1 MADFSHILATRP
13 DFDDEDREW
22 LHHLVADWQVI
33 ADLSFADLLLLVQD
47 GDGKYV
53 VAEQCRPS
61 TVMTLRAEDVVGNV
75 MPDDMVGELDAAML
89 SSVVFRSTVLRTVGK
104 ATVCN
109 VYAPVRHNG
118 KTLGL
123 VVRETNM
130 ATRESNGRYES
141 ESINAGKHLYEMIP
155 RGQFPYKDSV
165 MSQRHIARVADGFII
180 LTMDGVVR
188 YAAPNAISCF
198 RRLGL
203 LTTMPGHYLSELG
216 TQLLKENDPVPE
228 TLPLVLTGK
237 AAVDSELNANR
248 SAVSMRSLPLY
259 DNNGRIGA
267 ILLCRDVT
275 ELRRREQE
283 LQTKDATISEIHH
296 RVKNNLQAIAS
307 LLRIQARRAKTAEV
321 KAALKESVNRILS
334 ISVVH
339 EYLSQQGSEDI
350 DVQEV
355 MGHIFDLAA
364 RNMTDRDFLIRTEFK
379 GPRLILPSKC
389 ASSVALVLNELVLNA
404 MEHAFTGRKSGLI
417 GLVVQED
424 ADHWHLDFYDD
435 GVGLPEGFED
445 MPRKSLGL
453 TIVQTL
459 VEGDLGGTFAIENDE
474 RGPGHGTHARLCIPK
489 VQPNPTDEG

>member
-1 MADFSHILATRP
+1 MDDITRLCREQTRLTMLQISLLSRMAIVFPFLADLAHGELKVYVRTKDPESFLIVAQQRP
-13 DFDDEDREW
+13 HTVYLPGKDSAVGCRVRSIEEPLIKETFQTGKPARGKREW
-22 LHHLVADWQVI
+22 NYGSMVDMFTFGIH
-33 ADLSFADLLLLVQD
+33 D
-47 GDGKYV
+47 GDKVIGVLNFEVDLDKLSIEGY
-53 VAEQCRPS
+53 S
-61 TVMTLRAEDVVGNV
+61 HL
-75 MPDDMVGELDAAML
+75 LDAAVAVL
-89 SSVVFRSTVLRTVGK
+89 YHARHILNPEQFRPITASDGIIITDAHSRIVFADAAAVRIYRVLGVGSLRGGHLFDRQMTQHVTRETVETDRPWQKEITAG
-104 ATVCN
+104 
-109 VYAPVRHNG
+109 
-118 KTLGL
+118 GL
-123 VVRETNM
+123 ILIRREIVVREGGNLCM
-130 ATRESNGRYES
+130 R
-141 ESINAGKHLYEMIP
+141 I
-155 RGQFPYKDSV
+155 V
-165 MSQRHIARVADGFII
+165 II
-180 LTMDGVVR
+180 
-188 YAAPNAISCF
+188 S
-198 RRLGL
+198 
-203 LTTMPGHYLSELG
+203 
-216 TQLLKENDPVPE
+216 
-228 TLPLVLTGK
+228 
-237 AAVDSELNANR
+237 
-248 SAVSMRSLPLY
+248 
-259 DNNGRIGA
+259 
-267 ILLCRDVT
+267 DVT
-275 ELRRREQE
+275 ETRA
-283 LQTKDATISEIHH
+283 KDKEIRIKSAVIQEIHH

-417 GLVVQED
+417 GLAVQED

-435 GVGLPEGFED
+435 GVGMPEGFAD
-445 MPRKSLGL
+445 IPRKSLGL

-474 RGPGHGTHARLCIPK
+474 RGLGHGTHARLCIPK

>member
-1 MADFSHILATRP
+1 MDDITRLCREQTRLTMLQISLLSRMAIVFPFLADLAHGELKVYVRTKDPESFLIVAQQRP
-13 DFDDEDREW
+13 HTVYLPGKDSAVGCRVRSIEEPLIKETFQTGKPARGKREW
-22 LHHLVADWQVI
+22 NYGSMVDMFTFGIH
-33 ADLSFADLLLLVQD
+33 D
-47 GDGKYV
+47 GDKVIGVLNFEVDLDKLSIEGY
-53 VAEQCRPS
+53 S
-61 TVMTLRAEDVVGNV
+61 HL
-75 MPDDMVGELDAAML
+75 LDAAVAVL
-89 SSVVFRSTVLRTVGK
+89 YHARHILNPEQFRPITASDGIIITDAHSRIVFADAAAQRIYRVLGVGSLRGGHLFDRQM
-104 ATVCN
+104 TQHV
-109 VYAPVRHNG
+109 
-118 KTLGL
+118 T
-123 VVRETNM
+123 RETVETERPWQKEIT
-130 ATRESNGRYES
+130 AGGLTLIRREIVIREGGNLCMR
-141 ESINAGKHLYEMIP
+141 I
-155 RGQFPYKDSV
+155 V
-165 MSQRHIARVADGFII
+165 II
-180 LTMDGVVR
+180 
-188 YAAPNAISCF
+188 S
-198 RRLGL
+198 
-203 LTTMPGHYLSELG
+203 
-216 TQLLKENDPVPE
+216 
-228 TLPLVLTGK
+228 
-237 AAVDSELNANR
+237 
-248 SAVSMRSLPLY
+248 
-259 DNNGRIGA
+259 
-267 ILLCRDVT
+267 DVT
-275 ELRRREQE
+275 ETRA
-283 LQTKDATISEIHH
+283 KDKEIRIKSAVIQEIHH

-417 GLVVQED
+417 GLAVQED

-435 GVGLPEGFED
+435 GVGLPEGFAD

-474 RGPGHGTHARLCIPK
+474 RGLGHGTHARLCIPK

>member
-1 MADFSHILATRP
+1 MDDITRLCREQTRLTMLQISLLSRMAIVFPFLADLAHGELKVYVRTKDPESFLIVAQQRP
-13 DFDDEDREW
+13 HTVYLPGKDSAVGCRVRSIEEPLIKETFQTGKPARGKREW
-22 LHHLVADWQVI
+22 NYGSMVDMFTFGIH
-33 ADLSFADLLLLVQD
+33 D
-47 GDGKYV
+47 GDKVIGVLNFEVDLDKLSIEGY
-53 VAEQCRPS
+53 S
-61 TVMTLRAEDVVGNV
+61 HL
-75 MPDDMVGELDAAML
+75 LDAAVAVL
-89 SSVVFRSTVLRTVGK
+89 YHARHILNPEQFRPITASDGIIITDTHSRIVFADAAAVRIYRVLGVGSLRGGHLFDRQMTQHVTRETVETDRPWQKEITAG
-104 ATVCN
+104 
-109 VYAPVRHNG
+109 
-118 KTLGL
+118 GL
-123 VVRETNM
+123 ILIRREIVVREGGNLCM
-130 ATRESNGRYES
+130 R
-141 ESINAGKHLYEMIP
+141 I
-155 RGQFPYKDSV
+155 V
-165 MSQRHIARVADGFII
+165 II
-180 LTMDGVVR
+180 
-188 YAAPNAISCF
+188 S
-198 RRLGL
+198 
-203 LTTMPGHYLSELG
+203 
-216 TQLLKENDPVPE
+216 
-228 TLPLVLTGK
+228 
-237 AAVDSELNANR
+237 
-248 SAVSMRSLPLY
+248 
-259 DNNGRIGA
+259 
-267 ILLCRDVT
+267 DVT
-275 ELRRREQE
+275 ETRA
-283 LQTKDATISEIHH
+283 KDKEIRIKSAVIQEIHH

-417 GLVVQED
+417 GLAVQED

-435 GVGLPEGFED
+435 GVGMPEGFAD

-474 RGPGHGTHARLCIPK
+474 RGLGHGTHARLCIPK

>member
-1 MADFSHILATRP
+1 MDDITRLCREQTRLTMLQISLLSRMAIVFPFLADLAHGELKVYVRTKDPESFLIVAQQRP
-13 DFDDEDREW
+13 HTVYLPGKDSAVGCRVRSIEEPLIKETFQTGKPARGKREW
-22 LHHLVADWQVI
+22 NYGSMVDMFTFGIH
-33 ADLSFADLLLLVQD
+33 D
-47 GDGKYV
+47 GDKVIGVLNFEVDLDKLSIEGY
-53 VAEQCRPS
+53 S
-61 TVMTLRAEDVVGNV
+61 HL
-75 MPDDMVGELDAAML
+75 LDAAVAVL
-89 SSVVFRSTVLRTVGK
+89 YHARHILNPEQFRPITASDGIIITDAHSRIVFADAAAVRIYRVLCVGSLRGGHLFDRQMTQHVTRETVETDRPWQKEITAG
-104 ATVCN
+104 
-109 VYAPVRHNG
+109 
-118 KTLGL
+118 GL
-123 VVRETNM
+123 ILIRREIVVREGGNLCM
-130 ATRESNGRYES
+130 R
-141 ESINAGKHLYEMIP
+141 I
-155 RGQFPYKDSV
+155 V
-165 MSQRHIARVADGFII
+165 II
-180 LTMDGVVR
+180 
-188 YAAPNAISCF
+188 S
-198 RRLGL
+198 
-203 LTTMPGHYLSELG
+203 
-216 TQLLKENDPVPE
+216 
-228 TLPLVLTGK
+228 
-237 AAVDSELNANR
+237 
-248 SAVSMRSLPLY
+248 
-259 DNNGRIGA
+259 
-267 ILLCRDVT
+267 DVT
-275 ELRRREQE
+275 ETRA
-283 LQTKDATISEIHH
+283 KDKEIRIKSAVIQEIHH

-417 GLVVQED
+417 GLAVQED

-435 GVGLPEGFED
+435 GVGMPEGFAD

-474 RGPGHGTHARLCIPK
+474 RGLGHGTHARLCIPK

>member
-1 MADFSHILATRP
+1 MDDITRLCRAQTRLTMLQISLLARMAIVFPFLADLAHGELKVYVKAKAPEYFLVIAQQRP
-13 DFDDEDREW
+13 HTVYLPGKDSAVGKLVRCIEEPLIKETFQTGKPARGKREW
-22 LHHLVADWQVI
+22 NYGSMIDMFTFGIH
-33 ADLSFADLLLLVQD
+33 D
-47 GDGKYV
+47 GDKVIGVLNFEVDLDKLSIEGY
-53 VAEQCRPS
+53 S
-61 TVMTLRAEDVVGNV
+61 HL
-75 MPDDMVGELDAAML
+75 LDAAVAVL
-89 SSVVFRSTVLRTVGK
+89 YHARHILNPEQFRPITASDGIIITDAHSRIVFADAAAQRIYRVLGVGSLRGGHLFDRQMTQHVTRETVETDRPWQKEITAG
-104 ATVCN
+104 
-109 VYAPVRHNG
+109 
-118 KTLGL
+118 GL
-123 VVRETNM
+123 ILIRREIVVREGGNLCM
-130 ATRESNGRYES
+130 R
-141 ESINAGKHLYEMIP
+141 I
-155 RGQFPYKDSV
+155 V
-165 MSQRHIARVADGFII
+165 II
-180 LTMDGVVR
+180 
-188 YAAPNAISCF
+188 S
-198 RRLGL
+198 
-203 LTTMPGHYLSELG
+203 
-216 TQLLKENDPVPE
+216 
-228 TLPLVLTGK
+228 
-237 AAVDSELNANR
+237 
-248 SAVSMRSLPLY
+248 
-259 DNNGRIGA
+259 
-267 ILLCRDVT
+267 DVT
-275 ELRRREQE
+275 ETRA
-283 LQTKDATISEIHH
+283 KDKEIRIKSAVIQEIHH

-417 GLVVQED
+417 GLAVQED

-435 GVGLPEGFED
+435 GVGMPEGFAD

-474 RGPGHGTHARLCIPK
+474 RGLGHGTHARLCIPK

>member
-1 MADFSHILATRP
+1 MDDITRLCRAQTRLTMLQISLLARMAIVFPFLADLAHGELKVYVKTKDPESFLIIAQQRP
-13 DFDDEDREW
+13 HTVYLPGKDSAVGKSVRCIEEPLIEETFQTGKPARGKREW
-22 LHHLVADWQVI
+22 NYGSMIDMFTFGIH
-33 ADLSFADLLLLVQD
+33 D
-47 GDGKYV
+47 GDKVIGVLNFEVDLDKLSIEGY
-53 VAEQCRPS
+53 S
-61 TVMTLRAEDVVGNV
+61 HL
-75 MPDDMVGELDAAML
+75 LDAAVAVL
-89 SSVVFRSTVLRTVGK
+89 YHARHILNPDQFRPITASDGIIITDAHSRIVFADAAAQRIYRVLGVGSLRGGHLFDRQM
-104 ATVCN
+104 TQHV
-109 VYAPVRHNG
+109 
-118 KTLGL
+118 T
-123 VVRETNM
+123 RETVETERPWQKEIT
-130 ATRESNGRYES
+130 AGGLILIRREIVIREGGNLCMR
-141 ESINAGKHLYEMIP
+141 I
-155 RGQFPYKDSV
+155 V
-165 MSQRHIARVADGFII
+165 II
-180 LTMDGVVR
+180 
-188 YAAPNAISCF
+188 S
-198 RRLGL
+198 
-203 LTTMPGHYLSELG
+203 
-216 TQLLKENDPVPE
+216 
-228 TLPLVLTGK
+228 
-237 AAVDSELNANR
+237 
-248 SAVSMRSLPLY
+248 
-259 DNNGRIGA
+259 
-267 ILLCRDVT
+267 DVT
-275 ELRRREQE
+275 ETRA
-283 LQTKDATISEIHH
+283 KDKEIRIKSAVIQEIHH

-364 RNMTDRDFLIRTEFK
+364 RNMTDREFTIRTEFR

-417 GLVVQED
+417 GLAVQED
-424 ADHWHLDFYDD
+424 EDHWHLDFYDD
-435 GVGLPEGFED
+435 GVGLPEGFAD

>member
-1 MADFSHILATRP
+1 MDDITRLCREQTRLTMLQISLLSRMAIVFPFLADLAHGELKVYVRTKDPESFLIVAQQRP
-13 DFDDEDREW
+13 HTVYLPGKDSAVGCRVRSIEEPLIKETFQTGKPARGKREW
-22 LHHLVADWQVI
+22 NYGSMVDMFTFGIHDGDKVI
-33 ADLSFADLLLLVQD
+33 GVLNFEADLDKLSIEGYSHL
-47 GDGKYV
+47 
-53 VAEQCRPS
+53 
-61 TVMTLRAEDVVGNV
+61 
-75 MPDDMVGELDAAML
+75 LDAAVAVL
-89 SSVVFRSTVLRTVGK
+89 YHARHILNPEQFRPITASDGIIITDAHSRIVFADAAAVRIYRVLGVGSLRGGHLFDRQMTQHVTRETVETDRPWQKEITAG
-104 ATVCN
+104 
-109 VYAPVRHNG
+109 
-118 KTLGL
+118 GL
-123 VVRETNM
+123 ILIRREIVVREGGNLCM
-130 ATRESNGRYES
+130 R
-141 ESINAGKHLYEMIP
+141 I
-155 RGQFPYKDSV
+155 V
-165 MSQRHIARVADGFII
+165 II
-180 LTMDGVVR
+180 
-188 YAAPNAISCF
+188 S
-198 RRLGL
+198 
-203 LTTMPGHYLSELG
+203 
-216 TQLLKENDPVPE
+216 
-228 TLPLVLTGK
+228 
-237 AAVDSELNANR
+237 
-248 SAVSMRSLPLY
+248 
-259 DNNGRIGA
+259 
-267 ILLCRDVT
+267 DVT
-275 ELRRREQE
+275 ETRA
-283 LQTKDATISEIHH
+283 KDKEIRIKSAVIQEIHH

-417 GLVVQED
+417 GLAVQED

-435 GVGLPEGFED
+435 GVGMPEGFAD

-474 RGPGHGTHARLCIPK
+474 RGLGHGTHARLCIPK

>member
-1 MADFSHILATRP
+1 MDDITRLCRAQTWLTMLQISLLARMAIVFPFLADLAHGELKVYVKAKAPEYFLVIAQQRP
-13 DFDDEDREW
+13 HTVYLPGKDSAVGKLVRCIEEPLIKETFQTGKPARGKREW
-22 LHHLVADWQVI
+22 NYGSMIDMFTFGIH
-33 ADLSFADLLLLVQD
+33 D
-47 GDGKYV
+47 GDKVIGVLNFEVDLDKLSIEGY
-53 VAEQCRPS
+53 S
-61 TVMTLRAEDVVGNV
+61 HL
-75 MPDDMVGELDAAML
+75 LDAAVAVL
-89 SSVVFRSTVLRTVGK
+89 YHARHILNPEQFRPITASDGIIITDAHSRIVFADAAAQRIYRVLGVGSLRGGHLFDRQMTQHVTRETVETDRPWQKEITAG
-104 ATVCN
+104 
-109 VYAPVRHNG
+109 
-118 KTLGL
+118 GL
-123 VVRETNM
+123 ILIRREIVVREGGNLCM
-130 ATRESNGRYES
+130 R
-141 ESINAGKHLYEMIP
+141 I
-155 RGQFPYKDSV
+155 V
-165 MSQRHIARVADGFII
+165 II
-180 LTMDGVVR
+180 
-188 YAAPNAISCF
+188 S
-198 RRLGL
+198 
-203 LTTMPGHYLSELG
+203 
-216 TQLLKENDPVPE
+216 
-228 TLPLVLTGK
+228 
-237 AAVDSELNANR
+237 
-248 SAVSMRSLPLY
+248 
-259 DNNGRIGA
+259 
-267 ILLCRDVT
+267 DVT
-275 ELRRREQE
+275 ETRA
-283 LQTKDATISEIHH
+283 KDKEIRIKSAVIQEIHH

-417 GLVVQED
+417 GLAVQED

-435 GVGLPEGFED
+435 GVGMPEGFAD

-474 RGPGHGTHARLCIPK
+474 RGLGHGTHARLCIPK

>member
-1 MADFSHILATRP
+1 MRVRGAASLRGGHLFDRQMTQHVTRETVETDRPWQKEITAGGLILIR
-13 DFDDEDREW
+13 RE
-22 LHHLVADWQVI
+22 I
-33 ADLSFADLLLLVQD
+33 
-47 GDGKYV
+47 
-53 VAEQCRPS
+53 
-61 TVMTLRAEDVVGNV
+61 
-75 MPDDMVGELDAAML
+75 
-89 SSVVFRSTVLRTVGK
+89 
-104 ATVCN
+104 
-109 VYAPVRHNG
+109 
-118 KTLGL
+118 
-123 VVRETNM
+123 VVREGGNLCM
-130 ATRESNGRYES
+130 R
-141 ESINAGKHLYEMIP
+141 I
-155 RGQFPYKDSV
+155 V
-165 MSQRHIARVADGFII
+165 II
-180 LTMDGVVR
+180 
-188 YAAPNAISCF
+188 S
-198 RRLGL
+198 
-203 LTTMPGHYLSELG
+203 
-216 TQLLKENDPVPE
+216 
-228 TLPLVLTGK
+228 
-237 AAVDSELNANR
+237 
-248 SAVSMRSLPLY
+248 
-259 DNNGRIGA
+259 
-267 ILLCRDVT
+267 DVT
-275 ELRRREQE
+275 ETRA
-283 LQTKDATISEIHH
+283 KDKEIRIKSAVIQEIHH

-417 GLVVQED
+417 GLAVQED

>member
-1 MADFSHILATRP
+1 MKGMLQISLLSRMAIVFPFLADLAHGELKVYVRTKDPEFFLIVAQQRP
-13 DFDDEDREW
+13 HTVYLPGKDSAAGRRVRSIEEPLIKETFQTGKPARGKREW
-22 LHHLVADWQVI
+22 NYGSMVDMFTFGIH
-33 ADLSFADLLLLVQD
+33 D
-47 GDGKYV
+47 GDKVIGVLNFEVDLDKLSIEGY
-53 VAEQCRPS
+53 S
-61 TVMTLRAEDVVGNV
+61 HL
-75 MPDDMVGELDAAML
+75 LDAAVAVL
-89 SSVVFRSTVLRTVGK
+89 YHARHILNPEQFRPITASDGIIITDAHSRIVFADVTRETVETDRPWQKEITAG
-104 ATVCN
+104 
-109 VYAPVRHNG
+109 
-118 KTLGL
+118 GL
-123 VVRETNM
+123 ILIRREIVVREGGNLCM
-130 ATRESNGRYES
+130 R
-141 ESINAGKHLYEMIP
+141 I
-155 RGQFPYKDSV
+155 V
-165 MSQRHIARVADGFII
+165 II
-180 LTMDGVVR
+180 
-188 YAAPNAISCF
+188 S
-198 RRLGL
+198 
-203 LTTMPGHYLSELG
+203 
-216 TQLLKENDPVPE
+216 
-228 TLPLVLTGK
+228 
-237 AAVDSELNANR
+237 
-248 SAVSMRSLPLY
+248 
-259 DNNGRIGA
+259 
-267 ILLCRDVT
+267 DVT
-275 ELRRREQE
+275 ETRA
-283 LQTKDATISEIHH
+283 KDKEIRIKSAVIQEIHH

-389 ASSVALVLNELVLNA
+389 ASSVALVLNA

-417 GLVVQED
+417 GLAVQED

>member
-1 MADFSHILATRP
+1 MDDFCKLCRTYTTLTAVQQEFLKR
-13 DFDDEDREW
+13 
-22 LHHLVADWQVI
+22 LLVI
-33 ADLSFADLLLLVQD
+33 FPFLADLA
-47 GDGKYV
+47 
-53 VAEQCRPS
+53 
-61 TVMTLRAEDVVGNV
+61 
-75 MPDDMVGELDAAML
+75 
-89 SSVVFRSTVLRTVGK
+89 
-104 ATVCN
+104 
-109 VYAPVRHNG
+109 H
-118 KTLGL
+118 
-123 VVRETNM
+123 
-130 ATRESNGRYES
+130 
-141 ESINAGKHLYEMIP
+141 
-155 RGQFPYKDSV
+155 
-165 MSQRHIARVADGFII
+165 ARV
-180 LTMDGVVR
+180 
-188 YAAPNAISCF
+188 
-198 RRLGL
+198 RL
-203 LTTMPGHYLSELG
+203 Y
-216 TQLLKENDPVPE
+216 
-228 TLPLVLTGK
+228 
-237 AAVDSELNANR
+237 
-248 SAVSMRSLPLY
+248 
-259 DNNGRIGA
+259 
-267 ILLCRDVT
+267 
-275 ELRRREQE
+275 
-283 LQTKDATISEIHH
+283 LQTKDRKAFVIAAQEWPRTIYLPPDGTAEGRVVRAMEEPILCHAVESHHFLRGKREWNYGSMVDMMVQPLIDGTGLLGLVCFETTSEMAESDGYDRLLSTARLLLRNPRRQLNPEMFAPMSASDGILLTDQYNRITYATTAALRIFRVLGVGSLRGGHLFDRQMTQHVTRETVETDRPWQKEITAGGLILIRREIVVREGGNLCMRIVIISDVTETRAKDKEIRIKSAVIQEIHH

-404 MEHAFTGRKSGLI
+404 MEHAFTGRTSGLI

-453 TIVQTL
+453 TL

>member
-1 MADFSHILATRP
+1 MDDITRLCREQTRLTMLQISLLSRMAIVFPFLADLAHGELKVYVRTKDPESFLIVAQQRP
-13 DFDDEDREW
+13 HTVYLPGKDSAVGCRVRSIEEPLIKETFQTGKPARGKREW
-22 LHHLVADWQVI
+22 NYGSMVDMFTFGIH
-33 ADLSFADLLLLVQD
+33 D
-47 GDGKYV
+47 GDKVIGVLNFEVDLDKLSIEGY
-53 VAEQCRPS
+53 S
-61 TVMTLRAEDVVGNV
+61 HL
-75 MPDDMVGELDAAML
+75 LDAAVAVL
-89 SSVVFRSTVLRTVGK
+89 YHARHILNPEQFRPITASDGIIITDAHSRIVFADAAAVRIYRVLGVGSLRGGHLFDRQMTQHVTRETVETDRPWQKEITAG
-104 ATVCN
+104 
-109 VYAPVRHNG
+109 
-118 KTLGL
+118 GL
-123 VVRETNM
+123 ILIRREIVVREGGNLCM
-130 ATRESNGRYES
+130 R
-141 ESINAGKHLYEMIP
+141 I
-155 RGQFPYKDSV
+155 V
-165 MSQRHIARVADGFII
+165 II
-180 LTMDGVVR
+180 
-188 YAAPNAISCF
+188 S
-198 RRLGL
+198 
-203 LTTMPGHYLSELG
+203 
-216 TQLLKENDPVPE
+216 
-228 TLPLVLTGK
+228 
-237 AAVDSELNANR
+237 
-248 SAVSMRSLPLY
+248 
-259 DNNGRIGA
+259 
-267 ILLCRDVT
+267 DVT
-275 ELRRREQE
+275 ETRA
-283 LQTKDATISEIHH
+283 KDKEIRIKSAVIQEIHH

-364 RNMTDRDFLIRTEFK
+364 RNMIDRDFLIRTEFK

-417 GLVVQED
+417 GLAVQED

-435 GVGLPEGFED
+435 GVGMPEGFAD

-474 RGPGHGTHARLCIPK
+474 RGLGHGTHARLCIPK

>member
-1 MADFSHILATRP
+1 MDDITRLCREQTRLTMLQISLLSRMAIVFPFLADLAHGELKVYVRTKDPESFLIVAQQRP
-13 DFDDEDREW
+13 HTVYLPGKDSAVGCRVRSIEEPLIKETFQTGKPARGKREW
-22 LHHLVADWQVI
+22 NYGSMVDMFTFGIH
-33 ADLSFADLLLLVQD
+33 D
-47 GDGKYV
+47 GDKVIGVLNFEVDLDKLSIEGY
-53 VAEQCRPS
+53 S
-61 TVMTLRAEDVVGNV
+61 HL
-75 MPDDMVGELDAAML
+75 LDAAVAVL
-89 SSVVFRSTVLRTVGK
+89 YHARHILNPEQFRPITASDGIIITDAHSRIVFADAAAVRIYRVLGVGSLRGGHLFDRQMTQHVTRETVETDRPWQKEITAG
-104 ATVCN
+104 
-109 VYAPVRHNG
+109 
-118 KTLGL
+118 GL
-123 VVRETNM
+123 ILIRREIVVREGGNLCM
-130 ATRESNGRYES
+130 R
-141 ESINAGKHLYEMIP
+141 I
-155 RGQFPYKDSV
+155 V
-165 MSQRHIARVADGFII
+165 II
-180 LTMDGVVR
+180 
-188 YAAPNAISCF
+188 S
-198 RRLGL
+198 
-203 LTTMPGHYLSELG
+203 
-216 TQLLKENDPVPE
+216 
-228 TLPLVLTGK
+228 
-237 AAVDSELNANR
+237 
-248 SAVSMRSLPLY
+248 
-259 DNNGRIGA
+259 
-267 ILLCRDVT
+267 DVT
-275 ELRRREQE
+275 ETRA
-283 LQTKDATISEIHH
+283 KDKEIRIKSAVIQAIHH

-417 GLVVQED
+417 GLAVQED

-435 GVGLPEGFED
+435 GVGMPEGFAD

-474 RGPGHGTHARLCIPK
+474 RGLGHGTHARLCIPK

>member
-1 MADFSHILATRP
+1 MDDITRLCREQTRLTMLQISLLSRMAIVFPFLADLAHGELKVYVRTKDPESFLIVAQQRP
-13 DFDDEDREW
+13 HTVYLPGKDSAVGCRVRSIEEPLIKETFQTGKPARGKREW
-22 LHHLVADWQVI
+22 NYGSMVDMFTFGIH
-33 ADLSFADLLLLVQD
+33 D
-47 GDGKYV
+47 GDKVIGVLNFEVDLDKLSIEGY
-53 VAEQCRPS
+53 S
-61 TVMTLRAEDVVGNV
+61 HL
-75 MPDDMVGELDAAML
+75 LDAAVAVL
-89 SSVVFRSTVLRTVGK
+89 YHARHILNPEQFRPITASDGIIITDAHSRIVFADAAAQRIYRVLGVGSLRGGHLFDRQMTQHVTRETVETDRPWQKEITAG
-104 ATVCN
+104 
-109 VYAPVRHNG
+109 
-118 KTLGL
+118 GL
-123 VVRETNM
+123 ILIRREIVVREGGNLCM
-130 ATRESNGRYES
+130 R
-141 ESINAGKHLYEMIP
+141 I
-155 RGQFPYKDSV
+155 V
-165 MSQRHIARVADGFII
+165 II
-180 LTMDGVVR
+180 
-188 YAAPNAISCF
+188 S
-198 RRLGL
+198 
-203 LTTMPGHYLSELG
+203 
-216 TQLLKENDPVPE
+216 
-228 TLPLVLTGK
+228 
-237 AAVDSELNANR
+237 
-248 SAVSMRSLPLY
+248 
-259 DNNGRIGA
+259 
-267 ILLCRDVT
+267 DVT
-275 ELRRREQE
+275 ETRA
-283 LQTKDATISEIHH
+283 KDKEIRIKSAVIQEIHH

-417 GLVVQED
+417 GLAVQED

-435 GVGLPEGFED
+435 GVGMPEGFAD

-474 RGPGHGTHARLCIPK
+474 RGLGHGTHARLCIPK

>member
-1 MADFSHILATRP
+1 MDDITRLCREQTRLTMLQISLLSRMAIVFPFLADLAHGELKVYVRTKDPESFLIVAQQRP
-13 DFDDEDREW
+13 HTVYLPGKDSAVGCRVRSIEEPLIKETFQTGKPARGKREW
-22 LHHLVADWQVI
+22 NYGSMVDMFTFGIH
-33 ADLSFADLLLLVQD
+33 D
-47 GDGKYV
+47 GDKVIGVLNFEVDLDKLSIEGY
-53 VAEQCRPS
+53 S
-61 TVMTLRAEDVVGNV
+61 HL
-75 MPDDMVGELDAAML
+75 LDAAVAVL
-89 SSVVFRSTVLRTVGK
+89 YHARHILNPEQFRPITASDGIIITDAHSRIVFADAAAVRIYRVLGVGSLRGGHLFDRQMTQHVTRETVETDRPWQKEITAG
-104 ATVCN
+104 
-109 VYAPVRHNG
+109 
-118 KTLGL
+118 GL
-123 VVRETNM
+123 ILIRREIVVREGGNLCM
-130 ATRESNGRYES
+130 R
-141 ESINAGKHLYEMIP
+141 I
-155 RGQFPYKDSV
+155 V
-165 MSQRHIARVADGFII
+165 II
-180 LTMDGVVR
+180 
-188 YAAPNAISCF
+188 S
-198 RRLGL
+198 
-203 LTTMPGHYLSELG
+203 
-216 TQLLKENDPVPE
+216 
-228 TLPLVLTGK
+228 
-237 AAVDSELNANR
+237 
-248 SAVSMRSLPLY
+248 
-259 DNNGRIGA
+259 
-267 ILLCRDVT
+267 DVT
-275 ELRRREQE
+275 ETRA
-283 LQTKDATISEIHH
+283 KDKEIRIKSAVIQEIHH

-417 GLVVQED
+417 GLAVQED

-435 GVGLPEGFED
+435 GVGMPEGFAD

-474 RGPGHGTHARLCIPK
+474 RGLGHGTHARLFIPK